1 MLDWA
6 MEYTRAV
13 GVELVDMLA
22 SINAWVLDQ
31 HMFGSDGLC
40 QFIQDHQDHLEQLED
55 QLINLIT
62 MTDWTVQDLQITN

>member
-13 GVELVDMLA
+13 GMELVDMLA
-22 SINAWVLDQ
+22 SINTWVLDQ
-31 HMFGSDGLC
+31 YMFGSDGLC